1 MIIAIK
7 IISPL
12 DHSDF
17 ARQSGW
23 LCSLWKYQCEIF
35 VCWGFCFWV
44 FFYWSSSVLALLC
57 SSSTLAVG
65 QWLEL
70 FRVCKDFSFWNR
82 ASNWCWHIFKWTRW
96 SWVILSDLNYS
107 VILLILWTHQIWTEL
122 LFLWMVRVF
131 WHLYTEEN
139 GLSPCHW
146 CSGLWIN
153 MPVLGTVLCKAIK
166 NIAVV
171 SCQRHTDYL
180 LLQKCLLSTLPLSS
194 HRVVQTRKLLCS
206 NHMLILSH
214 FCFF

>member
-1 MIIAIK
+1 MQRFQFLK
-7 IISPL
+7 
-12 DHSDF
+12 
-17 ARQSGW
+17 QSIQLMLAHLQVNQMKLGDP
-23 LCSLWKYQCEIF
+23 
-35 VCWGFCFWV
+35 FWPK
-44 FFYWSSSVLALLC
+44 LLC
-57 SSSTLAVG
+57 NSLDSVNTPNLNWTTL
-65 QWLEL
+65 
-70 FRVCKDFSFWNR
+70 
-82 ASNWCWHIFKWTRW
+82 
-96 SWVILSDLNYS
+96 
-107 VILLILWTHQIWTEL
+107 
-122 LFLWMVRVF
+122 LWMVRVF

-153 MPVLGTVLCKAIK
+153 MPVLGRVLCKAIK

-171 SCQRHTDYL
+171 SCQRHADYL